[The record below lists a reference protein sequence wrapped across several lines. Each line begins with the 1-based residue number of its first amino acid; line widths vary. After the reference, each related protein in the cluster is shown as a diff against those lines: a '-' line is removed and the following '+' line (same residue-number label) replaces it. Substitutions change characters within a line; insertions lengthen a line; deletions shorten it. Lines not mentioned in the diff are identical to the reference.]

1 VPIEH
6 TGWLLDVYPDR
17 DKGVVVWFVGE
28 DGSRSRFTQNF
39 GVTFY
44 AGGDWQE
51 LRRLSAFLAKAR
63 LPHRS
68 VKRNHLFHGPID
80 VIGIHVRQGSLQRSW
95 FRKLHALF
103 PDLDYYNAD
112 IALPIHFF
120 AATETFALAYCK
132 VWVDESNQ
140 IQKIENKDDKWSLQ
154 PKLPELRIMEI
165 EPSSSP
171 IKSLPSSLRVTFA
184 NVTDAIRL
192 TSKPRIFLNQ
202 LAEKIELEDPDL
214 IRTRYGDAW
223 MFPYLFSVARANK
236 LNFNPNRD
244 KTRQPLR
251 IEANQFES
259 YGRLV
264 HRDEQ
269 THLFGRL
276 HVDPQNSMAFKD
288 WGPEGIYE
296 TARLSGLPIQ
306 NAARRSA
313 GGAFVGMQI
322 NASLEKRILIPIRK
336 EQRER
341 FKSATRML
349 TADNGGVI
357 FKPIVGLHSNVAEID
372 FFSMYPHIM
381 TRWNI
386 SAETVGEDDETSRL
400 APGIEVPI
408 SQKQPGIV
416 ADILRPILDKRARA
430 KKLIEDGIPI
440 GYKENYVKIAYEFL
454 KGLGWVSYGYQG
466 FSGNRIGS
474 IEAHEAINA
483 ISRDVILKAK
493 EAAEDAG
500 FEVLHIY
507 VDSLFASIG
516 PHKDRLPDLLE
527 DIVSRTGLPVDNEG
541 VLRWIAFL
549 PSKQNQDVPVP
560 NCFFGVFDKT
570 GELKCRG
577 IMARRGDTPAYIHDM
592 QMEAIKLMAKE
603 PEFPKL
609 RSLIPKL
616 VYFFKYHYHQVLENK
631 VPALQMS
638 IAQTLSRDL
647 EDFKVI
653 SAAGSAALQMKEDGK
668 SIGAGQEVEFIRVRD
683 KPYSL
688 SVHRIDPADPPALDA
703 DWYGEQILRAADEVL
718 SPFGVPNEVLAG
730 WLEGSGSYWSPE
742 DFIAEIPLRWPILE
756 HIRRVQKT
764 NTTSWLVPRLLPASS
779 K

>member
-1 VPIEH
+1 MQIEH

-17 DKGVVVWFVGE
+17 GKGVVVWFVGE
-28 DGSRSRFTQNF
+28 DGARSRFTQDF

-51 LRRLSAFLAKAR
+51 LRRLIDFLTKAR

-68 VKRNHLFHGPID
+68 VKRSHLFHGPID

-103 PDLDYYNAD
+103 PDLDYYNSD
-112 IALPIHFF
+112 IALPIHYF
-120 AATETFALAYCK
+120 AATQTFPLAYCK
-132 VWVDESNQ
+132 VWVDEADQ
-140 IQKIENKDDKWSLQ
+140 IQQLENLDDKWGLQ
-154 PKLPELRIMEI
+154 PKLPDLRIMEI

-171 IKSLPSSLRVTFA
+171 IKSLPSSLRITFA
-184 NVTDAIRL
+184 NKTHTIAL
-192 TSKPRIFLNQ
+192 TSKPDFFLEQ
-202 LAEKIELEDPDL
+202 LTQKIELDDPD
-214 IRTRYGDAW
+214 IICTRYGDVW
-223 MFPYLFSVARANK
+223 MFPYLFSVAKTNK
-236 LNFNPNRD
+236 LTFNPNRD

-264 HRDEQ
+264 HRDQQ
-269 THLFGRL
+269 TLLFGRL
-276 HVDPQNSMAFKD
+276 HIDPQNSMAFKD
-288 WGPEGIYE
+288 WGPEGTYE

-322 NASLEKRILIPIRK
+322 SASLQKRILIPIRK

-349 TADNGGVI
+349 AADNGGVI
-357 FKPIVGLHSNVAEID
+357 FKPIVGLHANVAEID

-381 TRWNI
+381 AHWNI
-386 SAETVGEDDETSRL
+386 SAETVGEEDETSRL
-400 APGIEVPI
+400 APGIDVPI
-408 SQKQPGIV
+408 SQKQRGIV
-416 ADILRPILDKRARA
+416 ADILRPILDKRTRA
-430 KKLIEDGIPI
+430 KKLLEGGIPA
-440 GYKENYVKIAYEFL
+440 GYKKEYVQIAYEFL

-516 PHKDRLPDLLE
+516 PHKDRIQDLLD
-527 DIVSRTGLPVDNEG
+527 DIVYRTGLPVDNEG

-549 PSKQNQDVPVP
+549 PSKQNPDVPVP
-560 NCFFGVFDKT
+560 NCFFGVFDESE
-570 GELKCRG
+570 ELKCRG
-577 IMARRGDTPAYIHDM
+577 IMARRGDTPAYINEM
-592 QMEAIKLMAKE
+592 QMEAIKLMARE

-609 RSLIPKL
+609 RNLIPKL
-616 VYFFKYHYHQVLENK
+616 VYFFKHHYCQVLDNR

-638 IAQTLSRDL
+638 VTQTLSRDL

-653 SAAGSAALQMKEDGK
+653 SAAGAAALQMKEDGR
-668 SIGAGQEVEFIRVRD
+668 SIGAGQNVEFVRVRGE
-683 KPYSL
+683 PHSL
-688 SVHRIDPADPPALDA
+688 SVHRIDPDNPPALDV
-703 DWYGEQILRAADEVL
+703 DWYAEQILRAADEVL
-718 SPFGVPNEVLAG
+718 SPFGVPCEVLAG
-730 WLEGSGSYWSPE
+730 WLEGAGSYWSPE
-742 DFIAEIPLRWPILE
+742 DFIAEVPLRWPVLE
-756 HIRRVQKT
+756 HIRRAQKA
-764 NTTSWLVPRLLPASS
+764 NAPSWSLPRLLPSS
-779 K
+779 ST